1 MSLPRCAKH
10 VRILGANHQ
19 RRNGKVEISFTSLLL
34 KNWKRAFFLRFF
46 ETQNDEVMVV
56 GVALLKLVEGT

>member
-1 MSLPRCAKH
+1 MREACSYFGGESPAP
-10 VRILGANHQ
+10 Q
-19 RRNGKVEISFTSLLL
+19 
-34 KNWKRAFFLRFF
+34 WKSGNIIHKPAPEKLEAGFFLRFF